1 MSKAAGLTFL
11 SSFLLVLATT
21 ALGQEVLPQ
30 PEQPF
35 KGKIGRT
42 AKDST
47 PDFPKGVEAPEGA
60 PNVLLVVPGRRSG
73 VERATPVGVL
83 DIDGH
88 SYVQATYGAG
98 GWARNLRAAGEATVI
113 HSGGRRSP
121 VHAIEISPEEA
132 AAILRHA
139 LEPYRQLRLL
149 RRLLGARVRPPAAV
163 LRRYRIRVDDTPQE
177 YLAEARRHPLF
188 ELRPA

>member
-1 MSKAAGLTFL
+1 MTGDSPSSARPDLRERIAQRFFGLVNPLARRMIPAGVPT
-11 SSFLLVLATT
+11 
-21 ALGQEVLPQ
+21 
-30 PEQPF
+30 
-35 KGKIGRT
+35 
-42 AKDST
+42 
-47 PDFPKGVEAPEGA
+47 GA
-60 PNVLLVVPGRRSG
+60 PNVLLVIRGRRSG
-73 VERATPVGVL
+73 VERTTPVAVL

-121 VHAIEISPEEA
+121 VQAIEIPPEEA

-139 LEPYRQLRLL
+139 LEPYRQSRLL

-163 LRRYRIRVDDTPQE
+163 LRRYRIRVDDTPEE